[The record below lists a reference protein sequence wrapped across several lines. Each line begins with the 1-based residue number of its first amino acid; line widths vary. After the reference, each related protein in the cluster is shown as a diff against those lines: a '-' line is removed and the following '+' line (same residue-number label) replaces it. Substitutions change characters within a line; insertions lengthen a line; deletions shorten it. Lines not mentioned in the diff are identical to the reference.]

1 MDPRRQTGAALFA
14 LAVGGFGIGTTEF
27 ATMGLLPQV
36 ADGLGISIPT
46 AGHAITAYALG
57 VVVGAPAITA
67 VAARMPRRRL
77 LLLLMIAFA
86 AGNALSAL
94 APTPDTLIVAR
105 FLAGLPHGAY
115 FGVASVVAASLVPP
129 GRRGSAISLVMA
141 GLTIANIA
149 GVPAATLAGQQL
161 GWRWAYAG
169 VAVIGL
175 LTVLAVRTWVPQT
188 PAPKDASIARELTAF
203 RRPQLLLALLTG
215 AVGFGGMFALYSY
228 ISPTLT
234 EVAGVGEGAV
244 PWVLALFGLGM
255 TTGAVFGGRFIDR
268 SPQRTMIGGLVAMGS
283 VLAIYALT
291 ATSPVAA
298 VGLVFVVGITT
309 QTVAGAITVHL
320 MDVSPD
326 APSLAA
332 ASTHSALNIANASG
346 AWLGGMVIAAGH
358 GYLAT
363 AWLGA
368 GLCAAGL
375 AVALTGV
382 AAGRRTSVPAHALAQ
397 NDIG

>member
-36 ADGLGISIPT
+36 ADGLDISIPT

-67 VAARMPRRRL
+67 VAAKLPRRRL

-115 FGVASVVAASLVPP
+115 FGVASVVAASLVPT

-175 LTVLAVRTWVPQT
+175 LTVLAVRTWVPRT
-188 PAPKDASIARELTAF
+188 PAPRNASVARELTAF

-234 EVAGVGEGAV
+234 EVAGVGESAV

-268 SPQRTMIGGLVAMGS
+268 SPQRTMIGGLIAMGS
-283 VLAIYALT
+283 VLALYAVT

-298 VGLVFVVGITT
+298 IGLVFVVGITT

-368 GLCAAGL
+368 GLCFAGL

-382 AAGRRTSVPAHALAQ
+382 AAGRRSPVPALAAQ
-397 NDIG
+397 NDLC

>member
-36 ADGLGISIPT
+36 ADGLDISIPT

-77 LLLLMIAFA
+77 LLLLMVAFA
-86 AGNALSAL
+86 VGNALSAL

-129 GRRGSAISLVMA
+129 GKRGSAISLVMA

-175 LTVLAVRTWVPQT
+175 LTVLAVRTWVPRT

-234 EVAGVGEGAV
+234 EVAGVGESAV

-255 TTGAVFGGRFIDR
+255 TTGAIFGGRFIDR

-283 VLAIYALT
+283 VLAIYAAT

-298 VGLVFVVGITT
+298 VGLVFVIGITT

-368 GLCAAGL
+368 GLCVAGL

-382 AAGRRTSVPAHALAQ
+382 AAGRRAGAPQPATS
-397 NDIG
+397 